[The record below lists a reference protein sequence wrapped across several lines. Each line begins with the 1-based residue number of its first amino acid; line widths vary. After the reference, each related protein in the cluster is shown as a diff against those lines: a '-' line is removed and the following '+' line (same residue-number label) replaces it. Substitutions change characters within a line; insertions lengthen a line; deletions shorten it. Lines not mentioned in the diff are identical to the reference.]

1 MTPEELQA
9 RRSSIGASEAAA
21 VLGVSP
27 WKKPIDLWMEKVGL
41 VELEDVE
48 TSRKRWGKLLERAVV
63 EEAREVLEIPFT
75 RNPEGPRR
83 RTFRHPDLEYLT
95 ATPDGFRL
103 RPSRTIRAFS
113 VEAKTSRSGKGFGD
127 PWTDEIPLYYKA
139 QAIHQSIVL
148 EVPVV
153 YVPTLIGGSDFRM
166 YVVEPTREQ
175 KEALL
180 EALVDFWRLV
190 ETKTAPE
197 EISSEYVRAIHPED
211 DGSEK
216 VATPSE
222 IALVQEYRE
231 VRYGRESYEEKEAEL
246 ATKIQA
252 AIADAKKLVGPG
264 FRISFAKSKDGER
277 TDWKL
282 LAADLERMVR
292 TAAELG
298 VREGGVVLL
307 PNGEAMGADEA
318 IAFVRSMHTE
328 ARPGSRVF
336 RPTFFEEEG
345 ENGNA

>member
-41 VELEDVE
+41 VELEDIE

-83 RTFRHPDLEYLT
+83 RTFRHPELEYLT

-103 RPSRTIRAFS
+103 RPSAVGGAFA
-113 VEAKTSRSGKGFGD
+113 VEAKTTRAGKGFGD
-127 PWTDEIPLYYKA
+127 PWTDEIPVYYKA

-148 EVPVV
+148 GVPVV

-166 YVVEPTREQ
+166 YVVEPTAAQ

-180 EALVDFWRLV
+180 EAEAEFWNLV
-190 ETKTAPE
+190 ERKEPPE
-197 EISSEYVRAIHPED
+197 ELSSEYVRTIHPED

-222 IALVQEYRE
+222 IELVGEYRR
-231 VRYGRESYEEKEAEL
+231 VRGVRESAEKTEAEL
-246 ATKIQA
+246 AVRIQA

-282 LAADLERMVR
+282 LAADLEKALVQVVETGLVR
-292 TAAELG
+292 GKDATA
-298 VREGGVVLL
+298 LL
-307 PNGEAMGADEA
+307 ES

-345 ENGNA
+345 ENGNG